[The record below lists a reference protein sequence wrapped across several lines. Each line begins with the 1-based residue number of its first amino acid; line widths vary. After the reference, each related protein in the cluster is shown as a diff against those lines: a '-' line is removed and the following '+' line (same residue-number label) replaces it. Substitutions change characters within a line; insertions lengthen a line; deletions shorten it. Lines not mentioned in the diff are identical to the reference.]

1 MTRCCVGVVS
11 SVCRCKGGDVLST
24 GAALVVGGGGTSL
37 AAAYAMTQL
46 GLKVHNTSPAHPL
59 IGLLCLWM
67 DPT

>member
-1 MTRCCVGVVS
+1 M
-11 SVCRCKGGDVLST
+11 LSK

-59 IGLLCLWM
+59 IA
-67 DPT
+67 